1 MKKSPQTKLR
11 EKNKDLKTIANL
23 LGCKP
28 IASEILASVI
38 EAQSWREKMTEALM
52 ENDSLR
58 VNMGKT
64 VSEQVE
70 KITFSTNL
78 ENEKLRLEVDKLK
91 GLLDTKDN
99 EVSLYKQKITSGN
112 KGFWDF
118 MYKLFKL
125 S

>member
-11 EKNKDLKTIANL
+11 EINKDVKTIANL
-23 LGCKP
+23 LECKP
-28 IASEILASVI
+28 IASEILASII
-38 EAQSWREKMTEALM
+38 EAQSWREKMTDALM
-52 ENDSLR
+52 ENDELR

-70 KITFSTNL
+70 KITFNVQL
-78 ENEKLRLEVDKLK
+78 ENQKLRLEVDKLK

-125 S
+125 T

>member
-1 MKKSPQTKLR
+1 MKKSPTTRLR

-23 LGCKP
+23 LECKP
-28 IASEILASVI
+28 IASEILAHII
-38 EAQSWREKMTEALM
+38 EAQSWRGKMTEALM
-52 ENDSLR
+52 ENDTLR

-70 KITFSTNL
+70 KITFNVQL
-78 ENEKLRLEVDKLK
+78 ENQKLRLEVDKLK
-91 GLLDTKDN
+91 GLLDTKDS
-99 EVSLYKQKITSGN
+99 EVSLYRQKISSGN

-125 S
+125 T